1 MEVHMVKRRGEK
13 LYSLVFR
20 QIRAYILQ
28 NNLQPGD
35 LLPTEQALVD
45 MLGVSRNVLRE
56 AIKSMELLGMV
67 SAQPGRGTML
77 KQFNLDYVFQ
87 NVIFAAAGEEENAI
101 SEMLDIRKR
110 LELAYTRQAFETL
123 QQEDIARL
131 RTILESIKK
140 QWEEHRFFHADD
152 REFHMALF
160 SRIGNQT
167 LMNMMAAIWDV
178 DENFKTEEKFK
189 HLDETI
195 VKHENIVRAL
205 EAGNEE
211 AFLAAM
217 MAHFASGKYS
227 KQAKSFEEF

>member
-1 MEVHMVKRRGEK
+1 MVKRRGEK

-110 LELAYTRQAFETL
+110 LELAYARQAFETL
-123 QQEDIARL
+123 QQEDIIRL

-211 AFLAAM
+211 AFQAAM

-227 KQAKSFEEF
+227 KQAKSFEEL

>member
-1 MEVHMVKRRGEK
+1 MVKRRGEK

-110 LELAYTRQAFETL
+110 LELAYARQAFETL
-123 QQEDIARL
+123 QQEDIIRL

-160 SRIGNQT
+160 SRIRNQT

-211 AFLAAM
+211 AFQAAM

>member
-1 MEVHMVKRRGEK
+1 MVKRRGEK

-110 LELAYTRQAFETL
+110 LELAYARQAFETL
-123 QQEDIARL
+123 QQEDIIRL

>member
-1 MEVHMVKRRGEK
+1 MAKQNGEK
-13 LYSLVFR
+13 LYSRVFR

-67 SAQPGRGTML
+67 SAQPGRGTEL
-77 KQFNLDYVFQ
+77 KQFNLEFVFQ
-87 NVIFAAAGEEENAI
+87 NVIFAAAGEEDNAVA
-101 SEMLDIRKR
+101 EMLDIRKR
-110 LELAYTRQAFETL
+110 LELGYMRRAFETL
-123 QQEDIARL
+123 GPQDIL
-131 RTILESIKK
+131 RVREILENIKR
-140 QWEEHRFFHADD
+140 QWEAHRFFHADD
-152 REFHMALF
+152 REFHLALF
-160 SRIGNQT
+160 SRVGNRT
-167 LMNMMAAIWDV
+167 LLSMMEAIWDV
-178 DENFKTEEKFK
+178 DANFKTEEKFK

-211 AFLAAM
+211 AFEAAM

-227 KQAKSFEEF
+227 RRAASFEEI

>member
-1 MEVHMVKRRGEK
+1 MVKRRGEK

-110 LELAYTRQAFETL
+110 LELAYARQAFETL
-123 QQEDIARL
+123 QQEDIIRL

-211 AFLAAM
+211 AFQAAM

>member
-1 MEVHMVKRRGEK
+1 MKRTGEK
-13 LYSLVFR
+13 LYSRVFR

-35 LLPTEQALVD
+35 LLPTEQALVE

-67 SAQPGRGTML
+67 SAQPGRGTVMKEFSL
-77 KQFNLDYVFQ
+77 EFVFQ
-87 NVIFAAAGEEENAI
+87 NVIFAAAGEEDNAVA
-101 SEMLDIRKR
+101 EMLDIRKR
-110 LELAYTRQAFETL
+110 LELGYVRKAFESL
-123 QQEDIARL
+123 GPEDIRHI
-131 RTILESIKK
+131 RGILENIKR

-152 REFHMALF
+152 KDFHMALF
-160 SRIGNQT
+160 ARVGNRT
-167 LMNMMAAIWDV
+167 LLSMMEAIWDV
-178 DENFKTEEKFK
+178 DANFKTEEKFK

-195 VKHENIVRAL
+195 IKHENIVRAL

-211 AFLAAM
+211 AFEAAM

-227 KQAKSFEEF
+227 GSARGFAEI

>member
-1 MEVHMVKRRGEK
+1 MVKRRGEK

>member
-1 MEVHMVKRRGEK
+1 
-13 LYSLVFR
+13 
-20 QIRAYILQ
+20 
-28 NNLQPGD
+28 
-35 LLPTEQALVD
+35 
-45 MLGVSRNVLRE
+45 VLRE

>member
-1 MEVHMVKRRGEK
+1 MVKRRGEK

-110 LELAYTRQAFETL
+110 LELAYARQAFETL
-123 QQEDIARL
+123 QQEDIIRL

-160 SRIGNQT
+160 SRIRNQT

-211 AFLAAM
+211 AFQAAM

-227 KQAKSFEEF
+227 KQAKSFEEL